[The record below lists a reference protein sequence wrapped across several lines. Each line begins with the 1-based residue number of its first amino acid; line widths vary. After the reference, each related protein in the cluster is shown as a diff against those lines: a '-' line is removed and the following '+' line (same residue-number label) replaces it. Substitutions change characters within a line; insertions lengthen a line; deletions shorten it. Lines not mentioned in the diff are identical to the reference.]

1 MEVIK
6 TVFPNHVY
14 RLRAMVD
21 GESLPPPCPKP
32 HHPRYV
38 GIFFVR
44 GFKHTGPVDDPS
56 L

>member
-6 TVFPNHVY
+6 AVFPNHVY
-14 RLRAMVD
+14 RLRAMLD
-21 GESLPPPCPKP
+21 GEPLPPPCPKP

-38 GIFFVR
+38 GAFFVR
-44 GFKHTGPVDDPS
+44 GFKDTGPVDDPS